1 MKVLLIGSGGR
12 EHALVWKLRQS
23 PRVSKVYCAPGNG
36 GIADE
41 AECLPADIK
50 NLESLLAVAHQVQ
63 PDLTIVGPELPLMMG
78 VVDEFTRRGW
88 RTFGPTKAAARLETS
103 KSFAKEFLQRHHIP
117 TAHYAI
123 CNTLDDIHEALPHFH
138 TPIVVK
144 ADGLAAGKG
153 VVLCK
158 SKEEA
163 ASVATE
169 MLSGRMLGEAGSRV
183 VLEEYMRMRRT
194 GRGTETPLRGLT
206 QRERE
211 IFELAVRGLSN
222 QDIASQLC
230 ISKRTVETHRGRIMR
245 KLHVHSA
252 TDLVRLAARHG
263 LLDA

>member
-1 MKVLLIGSGGR
+1 MTLKLGLVDDHRLFREGMRALLSTQTDFQLVGEASEAQDAYSLVDHAQPDVLLLDVSLPLASGVSVAR
-12 EHALVWKLRQS
+12 EILRRQPHQRILAIS
-23 PRVSKVYCAPGNG
+23 MF
-36 GIADE
+36 ADE
-41 AECLPADIK
+41 EHVAQA
-50 NLESLLAVAHQVQ
+50 LEVGVLGYATSAIRAVGQGQAY
-63 PDLTIVGPELPLMMG
+63 LGPG
-78 VVDEFTRRGW
+78 
-88 RTFGPTKAAARLETS
+88 
-103 KSFAKEFLQRHHIP
+103 I
-117 TAHYAI
+117 
-123 CNTLDDIHEALPHFH
+123 
-138 TPIVVK
+138 
-144 ADGLAAGKG
+144 
-153 VVLCK
+153 
-158 SKEEA
+158 
-163 ASVATE
+163 
-169 MLSGRMLGEAGSRV
+169 SRV